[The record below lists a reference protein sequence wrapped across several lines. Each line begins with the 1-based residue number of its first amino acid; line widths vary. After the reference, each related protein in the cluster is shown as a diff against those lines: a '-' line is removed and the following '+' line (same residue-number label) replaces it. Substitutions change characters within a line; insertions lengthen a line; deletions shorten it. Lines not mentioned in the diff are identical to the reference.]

1 MFFLNITPGSPNK
14 SCYCSVREGSETPTG
29 GLTSLGSH
37 SAPIHGLLRTL
48 LSLTSSLPLV
58 KKKKQGEGSANCELS
73 STCSCQEERA
83 GARRNRGPEVFPELL
98 GCEERFK
105 VTANVFR
112 HWIKVVKLN
121 K

>member
-14 SCYCSVREGSETPTG
+14 SYYCSVREGSETPTG

-58 KKKKQGEGSANCELS
+58 KKNKARGVLIVSSPPHAAARKRELVPGK
-73 STCSCQEERA
+73 T
-83 GARRNRGPEVFPELL
+83 GARRSSPSS
-98 GCEERFK
+98 
-105 VTANVFR
+105 
-112 HWIKVVKLN
+112 
-121 K
+121 

>member
-48 LSLTSSLPLV
+48 LSPTSSLPLV
-58 KKKKQGEGSANCELS
+58 KKKKKTKARGVLIVSSPPHAAARKRELVPS
-73 STCSCQEERA
+73 KT
-83 GARRNRGPEVFPELL
+83 GARRSSPALRV
-98 GCEERFK
+98 
-105 VTANVFR
+105 
-112 HWIKVVKLN
+112 
-121 K
+121 